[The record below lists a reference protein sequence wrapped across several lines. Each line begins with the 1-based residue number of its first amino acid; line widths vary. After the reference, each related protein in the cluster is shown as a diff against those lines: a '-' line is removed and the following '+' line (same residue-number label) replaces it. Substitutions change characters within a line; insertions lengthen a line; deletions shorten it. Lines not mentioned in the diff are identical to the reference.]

1 MQNKQIWVHI
11 FVQFYGYIFL
21 DFDMYPYYNSINKS
35 INHIFLKEVFY
46 MSKSVYEMITE
57 RIIEQLESGIIPWE
71 KPWSGVRSGAYNR
84 ISKRSYSLLNQMLL
98 KNEGE
103 YATFKQ
109 WSELGGKIKKGEK
122 SEIVVFWKIL
132 PIEETQEDGTKV
144 IKQVPLLKYINVFH
158 ISQVEGVEPLQ
169 KEMLN
174 DIEPIEQ
181 AESILQDYWTREHI
195 TVEHIKGDKAFYSP
209 MRDLI
214 QLPLF
219 EQFKDANEYYSTAFH
234 ESVHSTMK
242 ESRCNRAEERKDK
255 LVAFGSEEYSKE
267 ELVAELGS
275 ASIMNMLGIETRK
288 SFRNSS
294 AYIQSWLRVLKND
307 VKFIVS
313 ASSKAEK
320 AVNYILNIAE

>member
-1 MQNKQIWVHI
+1 
-11 FVQFYGYIFL
+11 
-21 DFDMYPYYNSINKS
+21 
-35 INHIFLKEVFY
+35 
-46 MSKSVYEMITE
+46 MSKSVYEMVTD
-57 RIIEQLESGIIPWE
+57 RIIKQLESGIIPWE

-84 ISKRSYSLLNQMLL
+84 VSKKSYSLLNQMLL
-98 KNEGE
+98 SKEGE
-103 YATFKQ
+103 WATFKQ
-109 WSELGGKIKKGEK
+109 WSELGGHIRKGEK
-122 SEIVVFWKIL
+122 SEIIVFWKVL
-132 PIEETQEDGTKV
+132 PVEEVQEDGTKIV
-144 IKQVPLLKYINVFH
+144 KQIPLLKYINVFH

-169 KEMLN
+169 KEELN
-174 DIEPIEQ
+174 DIEPIEK
-181 AESILQDYWTREHI
+181 AESILLDYWTREQI

-209 MRDLI
+209 MRDYI

-275 ASIMNMLGIETRK
+275 ANLMNIIGIETRK

-294 AYIQSWLRVLKND
+294 AYIQNWLSVLRND

-313 ASSKAEK
+313 ASSKSEK
-320 AVNYILNIAE
+320 AVNYILNIEA